1 MLGRFGS
8 NEKGASM
15 TTPHTPPTQA
25 ELDEWKIRA
34 RDSAPGTSEVFF
46 CLIAEVERLRAD
58 RDEIKSGWS
67 KANDDLNRLTKE
79 VEELRKEQ
87 RLSRCPFCLEDDFDA
102 IGLKHHLLAGQCHPW
117 NTTSSPW
124 PAMQQKGEE

>member
-1 MLGRFGS
+1 MD
-8 NEKGASM
+8 NN
-15 TTPHTPPTQA
+15 HTPPTQA
-25 ELDEWKIRA
+25 ELDAWKIRA

-46 CLIAEVERLRAD
+46 CLIAEVERLRALHQ
-58 RDEIKSGWS
+58 
-67 KANDDLNRLTKE
+67 ADLDVCILLEMDIARLTKE

-87 RLSRCPFCLEDDFDA
+87 RCSRCPFCLEDDFDA